1 MTEAQR
7 LIAEAATAARQSY
20 SPYSNYRVGAVVV
33 ASDGVE
39 YRGSNVEN
47 AAYGASIC
55 AEANAITNAAAQGV
69 RSIDTV
75 AVTCLDGEACSP
87 CGNCRQIMREFKVR
101 RVILTDESGDPV
113 EYGLDDLLPRSFGP
127 EDLEQHVERTDY

>member
-7 LIAEAATAARQSY
+7 LIAEAAIAAEQSY

-39 YRGSNVEN
+39 YRGGNVEN

-55 AEANAITNAAAQGV
+55 AEANAITNAAADGV
-69 RSIDTV
+69 RAIDTV
-75 AVTCLDGEACSP
+75 AVTCLDDDACSP
-87 CGNCRQIMREFKVR
+87 CGNCRQIMREFGVR
-101 RVILTDESGDPV
+101 RVILTDRAGDPV
-113 EYGLDDLLPRSFGP
+113 EYTLEQLLPQSFGP
-127 EDLEQHVERTDY
+127 ENLE

>member
-1 MTEAQR
+1 MEAQR
-7 LIAEAATAARQSY
+7 LIAEARTAATSSY

-33 ASDGVE
+33 TPDGDE
-39 YRGSNVEN
+39 YRGCNVEN

-55 AEANAITNAAAQGV
+55 AEANAITNAAAHGV
-69 RSIDTV
+69 REIDTV

-101 RVILTDESGDPV
+101 RVVLTDQAGEPV
-113 EYGLDDLLPRSFGP
+113 AYALEELLPRSFGP
-127 EDLEQHVERTDY
+127 EDLV